1 MGPLNCFYYFR
12 LQRGH
17 HDERNLEICHHK
29 RTSSNI
35 LCLNAFFIP
44 LLHLTNKVSTM
55 MNCEYYSKIL
65 LGIFNKFERGLFSQ
79 IFWGWMGVEQLV
91 WFPFND
97 GHFVVPRWTFFF
109 IKSFSFLYEVLLL
122 KVGHSYRKSMNWAR
136 QKVASAGNFWKCA
149 KSLH

>member
-1 MGPLNCFYYFR
+1 MGPFNCFYYFR

-44 LLHLTNKVSTM
+44 LLYLTNKVSTM
-55 MNCEYYSKIL
+55 MNCEYYSRIL

-79 IFWGWMGVEQLV
+79 IFWGRMGVEQFDFLSMMDTS
-91 WFPFND
+91 WFQDEPFF
-97 GHFVVPRWTFFF
+97 HKEFF
-109 IKSFSFLYEVLLL
+109 FLYEVLLLL

>member
-109 IKSFSFLYEVLLL
+109 HKEFFFSLWGVALESRSFLQKIHELSSAESGKCRKFL
-122 KVGHSYRKSMNWAR
+122 KV
-136 QKVASAGNFWKCA
+136 C
-149 KSLH
+149 